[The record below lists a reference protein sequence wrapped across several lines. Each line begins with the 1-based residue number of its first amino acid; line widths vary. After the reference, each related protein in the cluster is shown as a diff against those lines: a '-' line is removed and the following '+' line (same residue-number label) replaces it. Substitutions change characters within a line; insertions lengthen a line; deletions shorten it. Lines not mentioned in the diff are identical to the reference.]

1 MKSERAAKL
10 AADRALREK
19 AKAAR
24 RATREEIRER
34 ERERERSE
42 KPTPEGVSPKTVQLE
57 QEAVVR
63 KIKEGIL

>member
-34 ERERERSE
+34 DRERSE